1 VIVDREF
8 NWTRTVTRA
17 EHLQMLGTH
26 SNNLVLSEPDRRA
39 LLSEIEAALQP
50 WPVVTERLW
59 GPLVVARS

>member
-1 VIVDREF
+1 
-8 NWTRTVTRA
+8 
-17 EHLQMLGTH
+17 
-26 SNNLVLSEPDRRA
+26 VLSEPDRRA